1 MASLMTANA
10 HILRGEQE
18 KGDHRKMEEGYIARG
33 LGTMAKFCG
42 VKAVTKAWLLVLY
55 SEAL

>member
-42 VKAVTKAWLLVLY
+42 VKAVTKA
-55 SEAL
+55 